1 MEPISEMNVALFSFG
16 YKHAPPE
23 ADSVIDVRFLPNP
36 YYIPELS
43 SGTGLDQAVASYV
56 LENTKAEKFFLHFEP
71 FLLSY
76 IHDHAD
82 TERPIFRLAVGCTG
96 GRHRSVAV
104 TERIKKILEN
114 QGVAV
119 DMLHRDIDKV

>member
-1 MEPISEMNVALFSFG
+1 MNVTLFSFG
-16 YKHAPPE
+16 YKHTKPE

-36 YYIPELS
+36 YYIAELS
-43 SGTGLDQAVASYV
+43 SGTGLDQAVATYV
-56 LENTKAEKFFLHFEP
+56 LENTRAEKFFICFDP

-76 IHDHAD
+76 IDGHAD
-82 TERPIFRLAVGCTG
+82 ADRPVFRLAVGCTG

-104 TERIKKILEN
+104 VERMNKMLEL

-119 DMLHRDIDKV
+119 DMFHRDIDKM